1 MRNVASHESNFGK
14 WSCGLIIVASM
25 IPFLLPP
32 VVAEAGSSV
41 KITPE
46 RTITG
51 GLTIASPEVG
61 IALTVPA
68 GFSGAY
74 DPDLWGIIL
83 ASPKAGT
90 RLGIWGASQATVDEL
105 VARVGEVLAEQG
117 IEVIGEESRQTAP
130 DGFDARFTALTAEGP
145 ALLLASL
152 RTGDHG
158 NAAAVVGLGRPADV
172 DRLQTSVG
180 AVVGSLSWRRPQA
193 HDWRARLAGLRLSGG
208 GSHSDYSP
216 GGAGGG
222 GSGAS
227 ASQTTMDFCRDGT
240 YGFESHSETF
250 VSIAGASA
258 SSTSGDAHQGQW
270 ALVADLAGR
279 AILVLSASD
288 GREFFWPIEE
298 TDQGARVN
306 GRSYASQASPL
317 CR

>member
-14 WSCGLIIVASM
+14 WSCGLIVVASM

-83 ASPKAGT
+83 TSPKAGT

-145 ALLLASL
+145 AVLLVSL
-152 RTGDHG
+152 RMGDHG
-158 NAAAVVGLGRPADV
+158 NAAAGVGLGRPADA
-172 DRLQTSVG
+172 DNLQTSVG

-193 HDWRARLAGLRLSGG
+193 HDWRAQLAGLRLSGG

-222 GSGAS
+222 
-227 ASQTTMDFCRDGT
+227 C
-240 YGFESHSETF
+240 
-250 VSIAGASA
+250 AGAPA
-258 SSTSGDAHQGQW
+258 SGTAGAVVT
-270 ALVADLAGR
+270 VAAAAAEPQARQSR
-279 AILVLSASD
+279 APVVRLRPA
-288 GREFFWPIEE
+288 P
-298 TDQGARVN
+298 A
-306 GRSYASQASPL
+306 
-317 CR
+317 